1 MLERVQERV
10 AQGGVVE
17 RRDVPDPDRGRVEHD
32 REHGVGEEAD
42 RALDAVDAARGR
54 AQEDAGQ
61 AEDAEDRGE
70 VEQHDV
76 LRHVHEEELVAQAV
90 HGRDQRH
97 EDQGQAGQERD
108 QAPGP
113 GAARP
118 VRAPHPQPAGDVDG
132 AGDRHGQDR
141 AGVEGPRVGDGEQS
155 GVNCRNAGVSRCAPA
170 GSMGA
175 HAPRPRRAR
184 RRLRPAGLHRVRRA
198 GGRGGRGAVRR
209 LPASAAV
216 AAGAALP
223 ALRPAAAVRALSGA
237 APGLRR
243 GVGAGGPRRLGSHQ
257 RAGAE
262 VRRQAR
268 PGRGDGG
275 ADGRRGAGAPAGCG
289 GDRAGAGCA
298 RPGALARVRPGG
310 AARTGA
316 RPPHRPAA

>member
-1 MLERVQERV
+1 MGESRCHQNSSPALRKVRCSKRVQERV

-32 REHGVGEEAD
+32 REHGMGEEAD

-118 VRAPHPQPAGDVDG
+118 VRAPHAQPAGDVDG
-132 AGDRHGQDR
+132 AGHRDGQDR

-184 RRLRPAGLHRVRRA
+184 RRLRPAGVHGVRRA
-198 GGRGGRGAVRR
+198 GGRGGRGAVR
-209 LPASAAV
+209 A
-216 AAGAALP
+216 AAGERSRGCGRRAA
-223 ALRPAAAVRALSGA
+223 RA
-237 APGLRR
+237 APCRCRARPVRRSAWPSTRR
-243 GVGAGGPRRLGSHQ
+243 GRRWPTP
-257 RAGAE
+257 
-262 VRRQAR
+262 AR
-268 PGRGDGG
+268 
-275 ADGRRGAGAPAGCG
+275 
-289 GDRAGAGCA
+289 
-298 RPGALARVRPGG
+298 LARACR
-310 AARTGA
+310 R
-316 RPPHRPAA
+316 